1 MRENYQLVDQSQ
13 RPAYFLAMVQWWL
26 QLAMN
31 IMVLIL
37 ATLLTVLATQLR
49 ATPGFAGASL
59 VSLMSL
65 ASLVAVLVQDYTSF
79 ETSIGAVSRLKTFSE
94 TVKPE
99 EQDGAGIRPQKQ
111 WPEQGSIEIEGL
123 SASYESVNL

>member
-1 MRENYQLVDQSQ
+1 
-13 RPAYFLAMVQWWL
+13 
-26 QLAMN
+26 MN
-31 IMVLIL
+31 SMVLIL
-37 ATLLTVLATQLR
+37 ATLLTVLATRLR

-65 ASLVAVLVQDYTSF
+65 ATLVAVLVQDYTHF

-99 EQDGAGIRPQKQ
+99 DQDKASIRPQEQ
-111 WPEQGSIEIEGL
+111 WPEQGSVEIERL
-123 SASYESVNL
+123 SASYESVSLLQSLLCFFSPPMA